1 MANSGLTKAKNAKND
16 EFYTQYYDIEKE
28 MNAYLEYNPAVF
40 KDKTILLPCDDQ
52 NGVISLNSLPK
63 TLNDSVLRN

>member
-1 MANSGLTKAKNAKND
+1 MANSGLANAKNAKND

-28 MNAYLEYNPAVF
+28 MNAYLEYNSDVF
-40 KDKTILLPCDDQ
+40 KDKTILYHAMTL
-52 NGVISLNSLPK
+52 NGVISQNSLLK

>member
-1 MANSGLTKAKNAKND
+1 MANSGLANAKNAKND

-28 MNAYLEYNPAVF
+28 MNAYLNIIQMYSKIKLSFYHAM
-40 KDKTILLPCDDQ
+40 TL
-52 NGVISLNSLPK
+52 NGVISQNSLLR